1 MVVSAGTFC
10 CREKLPEPEYNSIFF
25 MQKIK
30 LYLGLI
36 LIFFSLCQ
44 LYSQDDSL
52 SVENEPVMPDQET
65 TYNDNAGKSFE
76 FSGYLKFLNATSFSD
91 LDYLAN
97 DNLIHNRLNFKTYL
111 TENLTIDLQIRN
123 RILWGASLSIPGYK
137 DLVEPESEI
146 KLSSFLIDK
155 PGLLMHSKI
164 DRLYLNYNYKNLEFR
179 IGRQRLNW
187 GKAWA
192 WNSNDLFNA
201 YNFLDYDYEERPGSD
216 AISVLY
222 NTGSGSFVQGAYS
235 YGSSFDKS
243 IFALRSQ
250 FNISSYDIQLLA
262 AHYFQDIALGL
273 GWEGNIKNIGFK
285 GESTVF
291 IPEKSNFEE
300 KTAVLTSVSF
310 DYFFTNGYGILG
322 SVLHNSNGVD
332 DINELTAL
340 FSRGESLNARNLMPN
355 KWSLMIQN
363 SYEINPAS
371 TCSLG
376 VLYLADINALA
387 LLPMVTYTISNDW
400 DFNFIGQLFFLEN
413 DDRLKNLQ
421 NNLVL
426 RFRYSF

>member
-1 MVVSAGTFC
+1 MSIKAFLFFAVFITF
-10 CREKLPEPEYNSIFF
+10 RISNLH
-25 MQKIK
+25 
-30 LYLGLI
+30 
-36 LIFFSLCQ
+36 
-44 LYSQDDSL
+44 SQEDSL
-52 SVENEPVMPDQET
+52 TLENEIILPDEVISET
-65 TYNDNAGKSFE
+65 SPENSRLE
-76 FSGYLKFLNATSFSD
+76 FSGYLKFLNSTSFSD

-111 TENLTIDLQIRN
+111 TENLTIDLQIRS

-137 DLVEPESEI
+137 DLVEPDSEI
-146 KLSSFLIDK
+146 KLSAFLIDK

-164 DRLYLNYNYKNLEFR
+164 DRLYLNYNYKNWEFR

-216 AISVLY
+216 AISLLY
-222 NTGSGSFVQGAYS
+222 NTGSGSFVQSAYS

-262 AHYFQDIALGL
+262 AHYFTDIAAGL

-291 IPEKSNFEE
+291 IPEKSDSDE
-300 KTAVLTSVSF
+300 KTAVLTSFSF

-322 SVLHNSNGVD
+322 SVLHNSNGVG

-355 KWSLMIQN
+355 KWSFMIQN

-371 TCSLG
+371 TCSFG
-376 VLYLADINALA
+376 VLYLADIKALA
-387 LLPMVTYTISNDW
+387 LLPMFTYTISNDW
-400 DFNFIGQLFFLEN
+400 DFNFIGQLFFMEN
-413 DDRLKNLQ
+413 DNKISNLQ
-421 NNLVL
+421 NNLGTEIQI
-426 RFRYSF
+426 

>member
-1 MVVSAGTFC
+1 
-10 CREKLPEPEYNSIFF
+10 

-30 LYLGLI
+30 FYLGLI
-36 LIFFSLCQ
+36 LIFFSFCH
-44 LYSQDDSL
+44 LYSQYDSL
-52 SVENEPVMPDQET
+52 LVENESVLSDPKTVYEE
-65 TYNDNAGKSFE
+65 NKSKNFE
-76 FSGYLKFLNATSFSD
+76 FSGYFKFLNATTFSN
-91 LDYLAN
+91 LNYLAN
-97 DNLIHNRLNFKTYL
+97 DNLIHNRLNFKIYFM
-111 TENLTIDLQIRN
+111 ENLTIDLQIRN
-123 RILWGASLSIPGYK
+123 RILWGASLIIPGYK
-137 DLVEPESEI
+137 DLVEPASEI
-146 KLSSFLIDK
+146 KMAAFLIDK

-164 DRLYLNYNYKNLEFR
+164 DRLHLNYNYKNWEFK

-216 AISVLY
+216 AISLLY
-222 NTGSGSFVQGAYS
+222 NANSGSFIQGAYS
-235 YGSSFDKS
+235 YGSSFNKS

-250 FNISSYDIQLLA
+250 FNICSYDIQLLG
-262 AHYFQDIALGL
+262 AHYFTDIALGL

-291 IPEKSNFEE
+291 IPDKSDSD
-300 KTAVLTSVSF
+300 KKIAVMTSVSF

-322 SVLHNSNGVD
+322 SFLHNSNGVG

-340 FSRGESLNARNLMPN
+340 FAKGQSLNARNLMPN
-355 KWSLMIQN
+355 KWSFMIQN

-376 VLYLADINALA
+376 FLYLADINALA
-387 LLPMVTYTISNDW
+387 LLPMFTYSISNDW

-413 DDRLKNLQ
+413 DSRLKNLQ
-421 NNLVL
+421 NNIIL